1 MKEEEWRLAPLSS
14 PQFPR
19 DVPTEASAAA
29 AVFADFCTLEVLF
42 EEERL
47 NTQCS

>member
-1 MKEEEWRLAPLSS
+1 MKEEEWRLAPLSG

-19 DVPTEASAAA
+19 DVPTEASAA